1 MDKVTSKLTVFFQ
14 EPFWIGVFER
24 MSEGRLSVCKVTFG
38 AEPKDYEVHDF
49 ILKNY
54 YGLRFSPDVVTDVKE
69 VGRNPK
75 RIQRE
80 VHRQVQNVGIGTKSQ
95 QALKL
100 QQEQMKT
107 ERKIVNREQ
116 RESEKQRQFELKQQK
131 KKEKHRGR

>member
-1 MDKVTSKLTVFFQ
+1 MEKVTSKLTVFFQ

-38 AEPKDYEVHDF
+38 VEPKDYEVHDF
-49 ILKNY
+49 VLKNY
-54 YGLRFSPDVVTDVKE
+54 YRLRFSPEVVTDVKE

-75 RIQRE
+75 RVQRE
-80 VHRQVQNVGIGTKSQ
+80 VHKQVQNVGIGTKSQ

>member
-49 ILKNY
+49 VLKNY
-54 YGLRFSPDVVTDVKE
+54 YRLRFSPDVVTDVKE
-69 VGRNPK
+69 VCRNPK
-75 RIQRE
+75 RVQRE
-80 VHRQVQNVGIGTKSQ
+80 VHKQVQNVGIGTKSQ
-95 QALKL
+95 LALKL
-100 QQEQMKT
+100 QQDQMKT
-107 ERKIVNREQ
+107 ERKILNREQ
-116 RESEKQRQFELKQQK
+116 RESEKQRHFELRQQK

>member
-49 ILKNY
+49 VLKNY
-54 YGLRFSPDVVTDVKE
+54 YRLRFSLDVVTDVKE
-69 VGRNPK
+69 VCRNPK
-75 RIQRE
+75 RVQRE
-80 VHRQVQNVGIGTKSQ
+80 VHKQVQNVGIGTKSQ
-95 QALKL
+95 LALKL
-100 QQEQMKT
+100 QQDQMKT
-107 ERKIVNREQ
+107 ERKILNREQ
-116 RESEKQRQFELKQQK
+116 RESEKQRHFELRQQK